1 MSDHYSEELA
11 RLLKVLG
18 HPDRLKILALCLTK
32 ERTSRELREKLGL
45 SKPLLIV
52 NIKKLVNIGLLEY
65 RVEYDEER
73 MIIRKY
79 YRTKKDLRICLD
91 EKTLKKIAEKLE

>member
-1 MSDHYSEELA
+1 M
-11 RLLKVLG
+11 KVLG
-18 HPDRLKILALCLTK
+18 HPDRLKILALCLTR

-52 NIKKLVNIGLLEY
+52 NIKKLINAGLLEY

-91 EKTLKKIAEKLE
+91 EKTLKKIAEKLD